1 MAVFNLVAISCGQ
14 ISWPYSILWPY
25 LVAKSLSYTIF
36 HLTKLFMAV
45 KAIFN
50 LLCRDPRV
58 IRSFFAAKQRY
69 FSELYGGSGV
79 FGMTVLTW

>member
-1 MAVFNLVAISCGQ
+1 MAVFNLVAISYGQ

-36 HLTKLFMAV
+36 HLAEKFMAV

-58 IRSFFAAKQRY
+58 FSLFFAAKPRY